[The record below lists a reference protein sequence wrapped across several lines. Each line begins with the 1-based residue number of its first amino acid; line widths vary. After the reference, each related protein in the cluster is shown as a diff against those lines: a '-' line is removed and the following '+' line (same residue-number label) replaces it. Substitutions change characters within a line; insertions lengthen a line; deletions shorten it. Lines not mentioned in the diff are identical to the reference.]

1 MKFKLTLFLLAIVA
15 GAGLW
20 WWGQHTTVVS
30 RQIKG
35 ARTDTR
41 ISKPTELG
49 LVWQTTGVTGGRVV
63 TTGATNQPRILTPE
77 SEDVKLTCR
86 INDTQL
92 AYFVKDDNYY
102 KLWLWAVDQSE
113 NKYIVA
119 TRLQPT
125 DLICDQLGNRILYLV
140 LDGNRRVLYQVDLAT
155 SINRSI
161 DSVIGRPALDQ
172 TGQRLI
178 YPTAEGLYYREID
191 RSGELSEPIRVV
203 ESEVVAAVFTQSNT
217 AAIYVGKEKDNY
229 VLYRTDWRD
238 QTTER
243 IHSFEIGQNDLEWS
257 LDISNDGE
265 TILYRYAPIGSV
277 WQSTLGTI
285 RMDGTKQ
292 QILLTDIGRA
302 AWEPND
308 SSIVY
313 EKRRFDSDTVS
324 VDLWRM
330 SAQGSER
337 EVIAGSG
344 RNNLPGYQV
353 VDPNNG
359 RPGQ

>member
-1 MKFKLTLFLLAIVA
+1 MKLKITLSLLAIVA

-20 WWGQHTTVVS
+20 WWGQQTVAVN

-35 ARTDTR
+35 SRTEAR
-41 ISKPTELG
+41 SSGPAELG
-49 LVWQTTGVTGGRVV
+49 LVWQTTEATGGRVV
-63 TTGATNQPRILTPE
+63 TIGATNQLMTLTPE
-77 SEDVKLTCR
+77 SEDVSLTCR
-86 INDTQL
+86 INDTQM

-102 KLWLWAVDQSE
+102 KLWLWSADQTE
-113 NKYIVA
+113 NRHIVA
-119 TRLQPT
+119 TRLKPT
-125 DLICDQLGNRILYLV
+125 DLICDRLGNKILYLV
-140 LDGNRRVLYQVDLAT
+140 LDENRRVLYQVDLAT
-155 SINRSI
+155 GISSSI
-161 DSVIGRPALDQ
+161 DSVVGRPSLDQ

-178 YPTAEGLYYREID
+178 YPTAEGLYYREVD

-203 ESEVVAAVFTQSNT
+203 EGEVAAAVFTQSNT
-217 AAIYVGKEKDNY
+217 SAIYLVQEKDNF

-243 IHSFEIGQNDLEWS
+243 LSSFEIGQTDLDWS

-285 RMDGTKQ
+285 QMDGTDQ
-292 QILLTDIGRA
+292 RLLLSDVGRA
-302 AWEPND
+302 AWEPNE

-313 EKRRFDSDTVS
+313 EKRRFDSDAIS

-330 SAQGSER
+330 TALGGER

-344 RNNLPGYQV
+344 RNNLPGYRV

-359 RPGQ
+359 GLVL